1 MARHDPKKKKTPE
14 EPEDS
19 DSKELPPTEPVQN
32 EEEKSYT
39 KKKLD
44 QLFWLRI
51 ALAVIAGILAT
62 FIFEPIEGED
72 RRWGSIA
79 FMIIVF
85 IISVGIGKRMNLQL
99 PKSDRKKL
107 LTTGIGSF
115 IFIYLFMWILS
126 YTIVHLPNESGIP
139 TPFT

>member
-1 MARHDPKKKKTPE
+1 LARHDPKKKKTPE

-51 ALAVIAGILAT
+51 ALAVLQEYWLHSSLNQLKVKT
-62 FIFEPIEGED
+62 ED
-72 RRWGSIA
+72 GA
-79 FMIIVF
+79 
-85 IISVGIGKRMNLQL
+85 QL
-99 PKSDRKKL
+99 L
-107 LTTGIGSF
+107 L
-115 IFIYLFMWILS
+115 
-126 YTIVHLPNESGIP
+126 
-139 TPFT
+139 

>member
-1 MARHDPKKKKTPE
+1 MLFVRYLNSIPASVIKKAPE

-79 FMIIVF
+79 FIIIVF
-85 IISVGIGKRMNLQL
+85 IFSLVIEKEMNLKL
-99 PKSDRKKL
+99 PTEMINTIIKKAIEPHL
-107 LTTGIGSF
+107 LS
-115 IFIYLFMWILS
+115 S
-126 YTIVHLPNESGIP
+126 
-139 TPFT
+139 

>member
-14 EPEDS
+14 EPKDS
-19 DSKELPPTEPVQN
+19 DTNELPPTEPVQN
-32 EEEKSYT
+32 DEEKSYT

-51 ALAVIAGILAT
+51 GLAVIAGILAT

-72 RRWGSIA
+72 RRWASIT

-85 IISVGIGKRMNLQL
+85 IVSIGIAKGMNLQL
-99 PKSDRKKL
+99 PKSDRKKIV
-107 LTTGIGSF
+107 TTGIGSF

-126 YTIVHLPNESGIP
+126 YTIMNLPSEFGIS